1 MTRKAHSSRCGQYFS
16 FGLERVTDRSEAN
29 LNKPLEDSGLIS
41 FSRIHKR
48 GFSGKQTIG
57 MIVYLQVQ
65 IFYRQKSFYFY

>member
-29 LNKPLEDSGLIS
+29 LNKPGLIS

-65 IFYRQKSFYFY
+65 IFYRQKSFYFH